1 MTRSSVVLL
10 CALLSS
16 ATSSAFAAAAV
27 INELQAGDIV
37 DGRLDEQD
45 ASSLLGVPYDVYHL
59 VGMPQ
64 DMVLTVAANSADVD
78 LSVTVKYVDS
88 GWTDGDLLS
97 LGDKGGDDGASGG
110 VELKGPADLLVE
122 VRSANGKKFGAY
134 SLRVEAAERSDYYR
148 VRGARQALSGDA
160 GDIATIK
167 RPKNVPEPVLSD
179 EVPPAPA
186 YAPFPAIAPVPGYP
200 QFDEARAL
208 YQELTAPDWQP
219 AVRSVGIG
227 AVVDGAGTPITRIPG
242 LAFCE
247 GRHGPV
253 EVRFLP
259 GRGEQ
264 RQLTSF
270 RAREADCGGAAAGTT
285 DGLYTFSDGTMLIG
299 KIQLR
304 RNDLRVR
311 ALGPVLVWNREGLIA
326 GKAAADMQVTPIAS
340 WNPATGIVLAATG
353 DGTTASKTPVP
364 GRLIYPG
371 LGAIDGQVQAGRFLA
386 PAEAHFV
393 AEDGSYRTTGLI
405 VESQGVP
412 PDALRRKPIAG
423 VADTATTWL
432 LAGLTRI
439 ETTAT
444 TPLGPAGAYLY
455 HGTLE
460 AGALPAEA
468 RPEPATLARHALS
481 AADCTIKPTLPIG
494 WLPWGPNCATA
505 PNRLDAWSV
514 DGRYRLRYVA
524 DLPVRLQEFAP
535 DLPGHVMT
543 EWRATE
549 FSADRV
555 PAVVGSGELWRNE
568 QLVYRGAFEGLLP
581 QGDGECSGEL
591 PGSSEPCSYL
601 AGERIDAIYLARREQ
616 KKLDDGRDAATTAR
630 IKAEEAE
637 KARLALI
644 AQQEAQ
650 RQAEAEAAARRAA
663 AQRAAQLEAQRRAEE
678 QAEAENGFQWGKL
691 AALTTGAL
699 IGGAAGLDSSTQA
712 NLLVGAVQDSMGGV
726 DGMSNTSAAASAIG
740 GGSSGGGLASALSP
754 SAASGGASFA
764 TRENHLLGSAACSG
778 YTNDNYKEFF
788 ASNSNGPD
796 VQLHTMCAAAFNY
809 YSMYLNAIR
818 QGYSEPQCN
827 QTYGAFQS
835 AASVAT
841 NFYETTRTR

>member
-1 MTRSSVVLL
+1 MTRRSVVVL
-10 CALLSS
+10 CALLS
-16 ATSSAFAAAAV
+16 AAPSSVFAAAAV
-27 INELQAGDIV
+27 INELLPGDIV

-64 DMVLTVAANSADVD
+64 DMVLTVVAASADVD
-78 LSVTVKYVDS
+78 LAVTVKYVDA

-97 LGDKGGDDGASGG
+97 LGDKGGELGASGG
-110 VELKGPADLLVE
+110 LELTGPASLLIE

-134 SLRVEAAERSDYYR
+134 TLRAEAADRSDYYR
-148 VRGARQALSGDA
+148 LRAARLALNSDA
-160 GDIATIK
+160 GDVAGIK
-167 RPKNVPEPVLSD
+167 RPKNAPDGTVTAD
-179 EVPPAPA
+179 APAALA
-186 YAPFPAIAPVPGYP
+186 YAPFPAIPPVPGYP

-208 YQELTAPDWQP
+208 YQELTAADWQP
-219 AVRSVGIG
+219 AIRTVGIG
-227 AVVDGAGTPITRIPG
+227 SIVDAAGTPIARITG
-242 LAFCE
+242 LGFCE
-247 GRHGPV
+247 GRKGPV
-253 EVRFLP
+253 EVRFLA
-259 GRGEQ
+259 GRADQQ

-270 RAREADCGGAAAGTT
+270 RGREADCNGAASGST
-285 DGLYTFSDGTMLIG
+285 DGFYTFSDGSTLIG

-311 ALGPVLVWNREGLIA
+311 ALGPVMVWTREGLIA
-326 GKAAADMQVTPIAS
+326 GNAAADMQVSSIAA

-353 DGTTASKTPVP
+353 GGSPASKTPVP

-371 LGAIDGQVQAGRFLA
+371 LGAIDGQVQAGRFVP
-386 PAEAHFV
+386 PAEAHF
-393 AEDGSYRTTGLI
+393 ASEDGTYKTTGLI
-405 VESQGVP
+405 IESQGAP
-412 PDALRRKPIAG
+412 QDAVRRKAIDG
-423 VADTATTWL
+423 VADNATTYL

-444 TPLGPAGAYLY
+444 TTLGPNGAYLY

-494 WLPWGPNCATA
+494 WLPWGPNCAAT

-524 DLPVRLQEFAP
+524 DLETRLQEFAP
-535 DLPGHVMT
+535 ELPGHVMS
-543 EWRATE
+543 EWRAME

-555 PAVVGSGELWRNE
+555 PAVVGNGELWRND

-581 QGDGECSGEL
+581 QGEGECKGEA
-591 PGSSEPCSYL
+591 PDTTEPCSYL
-601 AGERIDAIYLARREQ
+601 SGERVDAIHLARMEQ
-616 KKLDDGRDAATTAR
+616 KKLDDGRDAVTTAR

-637 KARLALI
+637 KARLALL

-650 RQAEAEAAARRAA
+650 RQAAAQAAAQRAA

-678 QAEAENGFQWGKL
+678 QAESENGFQWGKL

-699 IGGAAGLDSSTQA
+699 IGGVSHLDAETQA
-712 NLLVGAVQDSMGGV
+712 SLLSGAVQDSMGGV
-726 DGMSNTSAAASAIG
+726 DGMSNTSSAIG
-740 GGSSGGGLASALSP
+740 SVGGSGGGDVASALNP
-754 SAASGGASFA
+754 SAAGGGASFA
-764 TRENHLLGSAACSG
+764 TRPNTLIGSSACSG
-778 YTNDNYKEFF
+778 YSNDNYKEFF
-788 ASNSNGPD
+788 EANSNGPD

-809 YSMYLNAIR
+809 YSAYLNAISL
-818 QGYSEPQCN
+818 GYSEGQCN

-835 AASVAT
+835 TASVAT